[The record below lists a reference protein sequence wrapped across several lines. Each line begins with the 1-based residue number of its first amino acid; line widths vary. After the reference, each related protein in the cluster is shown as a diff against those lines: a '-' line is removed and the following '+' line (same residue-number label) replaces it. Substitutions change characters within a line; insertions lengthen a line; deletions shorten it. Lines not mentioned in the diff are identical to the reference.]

1 MEDNNKNNN
10 HLHRPNSCDEYLE
23 LIYAIGY
30 DYDGCEKPESL
41 KELIDELVDLS
52 SKARKCLH
60 EGRLFRETRK
70 ENS

>member
-1 MEDNNKNNN
+1 MENEA

-60 EGRLFRETRK
+60 EGKLFRQQESSITHC
-70 ENS
+70 

>member
-1 MEDNNKNNN
+1 MEEA
-10 HLHRPNSCDEYLE
+10 HLHRPCSCDEYLE

-60 EGRLFRETRK
+60 EGKLFREFKKK
-70 ENS
+70 EE